1 MKTITASASLV
12 GLLLATTTWS
22 QPAPPVGTVPT
33 RQALIE
39 QALTKSYAL
48 ANNQAEQRKV
58 QIEKQGLKNQ
68 YLPEVT
74 FNPTYTHLDRD
85 ISITL
90 PRLPYQPLPKEVYSG
105 PYELEQQLQPQNIM
119 KATVQANM
127 LLFSGTKIPT
137 LNKALTFKE
146 QAVRALADKERMAII
161 RDVALAYDQ
170 LGLISQSEQV
180 LDEADKRLAE
190 QVRFINKAVKEGLA
204 TPYDRSKVEL
214 AVQDL
219 QAKRVDLNGK
229 RQLALARLTQL
240 TGVPAEQLAGI
251 RPELTRLVADM
262 NVASVENRPELKS
275 LELAREA
282 TRYRQKA
289 TLSGYLPQVYAFG
302 KNELYRKDLSAIE
315 PYWYAGVGVRWTLFD
330 KFTSRTERRTA
341 QQDLEMAQNTMN
353 QTRDLL
359 TLNLQKSQ
367 SEMTTANQ
375 LADVAQQKAV
385 LARKAL
391 DIATR
396 QYEQGLIRI
405 TERLEA
411 ETDYQKAELDYV
423 QTIANQRAAQVAQ
436 LEAVGTLTS
445 TDIN

>member
-1 MKTITASASLV
+1 MKTTLASTFLV
-12 GLLLATTTWS
+12 GSLLATTARAQLTPLAG
-22 QPAPPVGTVPT
+22 PAPT

-58 QIEKQGLKNQ
+58 RLEKQGLKNQ
-68 YLPEVT
+68 YLPEIT
-74 FNPTYTHLDRD
+74 INPTYTHLDRD

-105 PYELEQQLQPQNIM
+105 PYELEQQLQPQNIL
-119 KATVQANM
+119 KATVQATM

-137 LNKALTFKE
+137 LSKALSFKE
-146 QAVRALADKERMAII
+146 QAIDALADKERMAII
-161 RDVALAYDQ
+161 RDVTLAYDQ
-170 LGLISQSEQV
+170 LGLIAQSEQV

-204 TPYDRSKVEL
+204 TPYDRSKVDL

-219 QAKRVDLNGK
+219 RAKRVDLNGK

-240 TGVPAEQLAGI
+240 TGLPADQLSAI
-251 RPELTRLVADM
+251 RPELTRLVDDT
-262 NVASVENRPELKS
+262 NVASVDNRPELKS

-330 KFTSRTERRTA
+330 KFASRTERRTA
-341 QQDLEMAQNTMN
+341 QQDLDISQNTLA

-359 TLNLQKSQ
+359 TLNLQKSR
-367 SEMTTANQ
+367 SEMATANE
-375 LADVAQQKAV
+375 LVDVAQQKV
-385 LARKAL
+385 GLARKAL

-423 QTIANQRAAQVAQ
+423 QTIASQRAAQVAQ
-436 LEAVGTLTS
+436 LEATGTLTI

>member
-1 MKTITASASLV
+1 MNAQLASALLTGLLVTASATIGQAQS
-12 GLLLATTTWS
+12 
-22 QPAPPVGTVPT
+22 APPT
-33 RQALIE
+33 RQALID

-58 QIEKQGLKNQ
+58 QLEKQALTNQ

-74 FNPTYTHLDRD
+74 VNPTYTHLDRD
-85 ISITL
+85 ISITV
-90 PRLPYQPLPKEVYSG
+90 PRLPYQPLPKEIYSG
-105 PYELEQQLQPQNIM
+105 PYEFQQTLQPQNIL

-137 LNKALTFKE
+137 LNKALTFKQ
-146 QAVRALADKERMAII
+146 QAVGAMADKERMAII
-161 RDVALAYDQ
+161 RDVSLAYDQ
-170 LGLISQSEQV
+170 LALVARSERV
-180 LDEADKRLAE
+180 LDDADKRLAE

-204 TPYDRSKVEL
+204 TPYDRSKVDL

-219 QAKRVDLNGK
+219 QARRVDLNGK

-240 TGVPAEQLAGI
+240 TGTPAEQLAGI
-251 RPELTRLVADM
+251 RPELTRLVADTLL
-262 NVASVENRPELKS
+262 ASVENRPELKS
-275 LELAREA
+275 LALAQEA

-289 TLSGYLPQVYAFG
+289 TVAGYLPQVYAFG

-315 PYWYAGVGVRWTLFD
+315 PYWYVGVGVRWTLFD
-330 KFTSRTERRTA
+330 KFASRTERRTA
-341 QQDLEMAQNTMN
+341 QQDLIIAENTMA

-359 TLNLQKSQ
+359 TLNWQKSR
-367 SEMTTANQ
+367 SELATANQ
-375 LADVAQQKAV
+375 LANVAQQKVA

-391 DIATR
+391 DIATK

-411 ETDYQKAELDYV
+411 ETDFQKAELENA
-423 QTIANQRAAQVAQ
+423 QAIASQRAAQLAQ
-436 LEAVGTLTS
+436 LEATGTLTVA
-445 TDIN
+445 DLQ